1 MNFKNGDLCRVFYSS
16 PDSNHRI
23 LDMLT
28 YFYECNDQNDSRGFL
43 FSGELFVVLEKCEKV
58 CFDFEKI
65 PLLKVLSSKGIVY
78 IILNPKK
85 IEAL

>member
-1 MNFKNGDLCRVFYSS
+1 MNLKSGDLCRVFCGSS
-16 PDSNHRI
+16 NSNHRI

-28 YFYECNDQNDSRGFL
+28 YFYECNSQNDSRGFL

-58 CFDFEKI
+58 RFDGKI
-65 PLLKVLSSKGIVY
+65 PLLKVLSSKGIIY
-78 IILNPKK
+78 LILNPGK